1 MNKKVSFDKV
11 DFLNHYPIV
20 IKELHEIRKNVIM
33 LHDFILS
40 KELKPNPD
48 LKTEIEIV
56 DWDVF
61 ENLVNFSKTY
71 AKKYEISKKEYNI
84 KPFSLD
90 GILTSQ
96 NNIKQ
101 TKNDLDFIMECVN
114 AVFVDIMKNWKKQ
127 NYYKN
132 FEEKTKLDA

>member
-48 LKTEIEIV
+48 LKTEIEKFQNDI
-56 DWDVF
+56 
-61 ENLVNFSKTY
+61 NPSKN
-71 AKKYEISKKEYNI
+71 SQKEYNI